1 MSELG
6 FEAYLDQNFQAPII
20 ASFRHP
26 QHPAFRFEDS
36 YEGLRREGMV
46 IYPGK
51 LGSADCF

>member
-26 QHPAFRFEDS
+26 QHSKTFTKACVE
-36 YEGLRREGMV
+36 REW
-46 IYPGK
+46 
-51 LGSADCF
+51 